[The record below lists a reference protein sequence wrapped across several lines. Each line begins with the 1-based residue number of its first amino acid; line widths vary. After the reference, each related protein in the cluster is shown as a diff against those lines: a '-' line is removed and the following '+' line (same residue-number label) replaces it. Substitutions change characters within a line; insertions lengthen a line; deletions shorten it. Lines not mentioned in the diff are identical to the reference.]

1 VSGWLVDVDI
11 LDGHW
16 LAMRVADGE
25 LKVGPRL
32 VVRPEHGLAVRVL
45 GPGARDCVTAEEWA
59 YGLVPGGG

>member
-1 VSGWLVDVDI
+1 
-11 LDGHW
+11 